1 MEPAPVA
8 RILKYNQPEWPYML
22 LGSLGA
28 AVNGSI
34 NPIYALLF
42 SQILGVRVTCEA
54 QKMQINTLISI
65 SNVMF
70 AFQTFAISDMHE
82 QRKQINGICILF
94 CAVAV
99 ISFFSQFLQVCV
111 TILSV

>member
-1 MEPAPVA
+1 
-8 RILKYNQPEWPYML
+8 
-22 LGSLGA
+22 
-28 AVNGSI
+28 
-34 NPIYALLF
+34 
-42 SQILGVRVTCEA
+42 
-54 QKMQINTLISI
+54 
-65 SNVMF
+65 MF